1 MIENKPLYEQ
11 PIQLQTDKILL
22 DLIRYWSREMERVIP
37 ETTYE
42 RTTKTQA
49 GNSIS

>member
-11 PIQLQTDKILL
+11 PIQLQADKILL

-42 RTTKTQA
+42 RTTETETR
-49 GNSIS
+49 NSIS

>member
-42 RTTKTQA
+42 RTTETETR
-49 GNSIS
+49 NSIS